1 MCATSSPQEQFST
14 SLDILPLAGRPLAF
28 ARAGWVGVVAIC
40 LALFIASLPQR
51 LAELS
56 TLVSATFPQAQAHT
70 LPHAMYVGCAF
81 ALELLGPLVF
91 VTLAILVLLRRNDSG
106 AAIRI
111 SALLLAFGTSLP
123 GVTYAILSGV
133 PIWRITPGLQQ
144 IIGWT
149 ALLIFAFLFP
159 DGRWIPRWS
168 RFVVPLW
175 MLWTVSFFI
184 FGERILAGRPAMIAV
199 SYLVWILWLGTGV
212 CAQFYRYTRVA
223 TPPER
228 QQTKWVMLGFVAA
241 LVGILVASVQ
251 HIIALS
257 LRRPFQSSAAFVVVA
272 LVVMAVSAL
281 PIPISIAIAIL
292 RHNLYDIDRLINLTI
307 VYSALTV
314 ALGLIYAA
322 AVGLTQILVQFV
334 TGRQGEPQ
342 LALVVSTLGAAA
354 LFQPLRR
361 RIQIA
366 IDRRF
371 YRKNYN
377 ATKAVEAFAASLR
390 TELDLNELTQRLIDV
405 THRTM
410 APKHVSLWLAQP
422 RTARQPSEPTS
433 PDAAL

>member
-1 MCATSSPQEQFST
+1 
-14 SLDILPLAGRPLAF
+14 
-28 ARAGWVGVVAIC
+28 
-40 LALFIASLPQR
+40 
-51 LAELS
+51 
-56 TLVSATFPQAQAHT
+56 
-70 LPHAMYVGCAF
+70 
-81 ALELLGPLVF
+81 
-91 VTLAILVLLRRNDSG
+91 
-106 AAIRI
+106 
-111 SALLLAFGTSLP
+111 
-123 GVTYAILSGV
+123 
-133 PIWRITPGLQQ
+133 
-144 IIGWT
+144 
-149 ALLIFAFLFP
+149 
-159 DGRWIPRWS
+159 
-168 RFVVPLW
+168 
-175 MLWTVSFFI
+175 
-184 FGERILAGRPAMIAV
+184 MIAI
-199 SYLVWILWLGTGV
+199 SYLIWILWLGTGV
-212 CAQFYRYTRVA
+212 CAQFYRYTWVA
-223 TPPER
+223 TLPER

-241 LVGILVASVQ
+241 LVGILVVSVQ

-272 LVVMAVSAL
+272 LVVMAISAL

-334 TGRQGEPQ
+334 TGRQGVPQ

-422 RTARQPSEPTS
+422 QTARQPSEPTS